1 MIYKQKNN
9 MPYYTFPQAEAIDF
23 IDYAVSTRF
32 GGVSEGEHLKWLN
45 LGSKTKDTKQNVQ
58 KNYTLFC
65 EALGMDAKKV
75 VLGNQT
81 HSLNIRKASFED
93 AGKGVFVERD
103 YTDVDALITDEIGLP
118 VAIHTADCVPVTLI
132 DKKTHAIGNAHC
144 GWRGTLGKLAEKT
157 FLAMQENY
165 GTKAEDTVAFIG
177 PCIHK
182 CCYEVSEDLYKEFLA
197 EFSDEALCFTKDGK
211 FYLDLP
217 GLNEKVLKDS
227 GVTVYTADLC
237 TCCNKDTFYSHRG
250 LGPDRGIFATFI
262 QRTK

>member
-1 MIYKQKNN
+1 MICKQKNN
-9 MPYYTFPQAEAIDF
+9 MPYYTFRAAEGLDF

-45 LGSKTKDTKQNVQ
+45 LGSKTRDSKQNVQ

-65 EALGMDAKKV
+65 EALGMNPKNV

-81 HSLNIRKASFED
+81 HSLHVRKVTFED
-93 AGKGVFVERD
+93 AGKGVFKERD
-103 YTDVDALITDEIGLP
+103 YTDVDALITNEIGLP
-118 VAIHTADCVPVTLI
+118 IAIHTADCVPVTLV

-157 FLAMQENY
+157 FDVMHEAF
-165 GTKAEDTVAFIG
+165 GSCAEDMVAFIG

-182 CCYEVSEDLYKEFLA
+182 CCYEVSEALYKEFLA
-197 EFSDEALCFTKDGK
+197 TFADNSLCFVQEEK

-217 GLNEKVLKDS
+217 GLNRKVLTDL
-227 GVTVYTADLC
+227 GITVYTADIC
-237 TCCNKDTFYSHRG
+237 TCCHCDTFYSHRG
-250 LGPDRGIFATFI
+250 LGPERGIFATFV